1 MGHRTFRSYESI
13 LHTVR
18 PNMYEHC
25 RASLLI
31 LVLVL
36 LLENSS
42 GHPIELSVL
51 GDRDEAPLREL
62 ACKVRRDGHREMKA
76 VPAADAD
83 A

>member
-1 MGHRTFRSYESI
+1 M
-13 LHTVR
+13 
-18 PNMYEHC
+18 
-25 RASLLI
+25 LI

-62 ACKVRRDGHREMKA
+62 ACEVRRDGHREMKA